1 MELFNVWMM
10 ANVVGMVAALIA
22 FASMSERVRATLNNA
37 TLAGASGATMGL
49 ATVTLVAG
57 MFA

>member
-1 MELFNVWMM
+1 V
-10 ANVVGMVAALIA
+10 VAALVA
-22 FASMSERVRATLNNA
+22 FASMSERVRHTFND
-37 TLAGASGATMGL
+37 TTFAGTSGAAMGL